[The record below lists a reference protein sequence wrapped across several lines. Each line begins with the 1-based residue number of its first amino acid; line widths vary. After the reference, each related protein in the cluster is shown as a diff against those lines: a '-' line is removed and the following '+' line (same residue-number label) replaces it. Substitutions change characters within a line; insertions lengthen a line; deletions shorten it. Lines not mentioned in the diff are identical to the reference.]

1 MPAVASSP
9 GIEPHVNPQKT
20 SVNGQFH
27 WDVVSDF
34 YKVVAS
40 APGCHAPGDPAQT
53 TVTTPV
59 LPVPPPRFGLD
70 LVLQCSHQAPPARPT
85 ITSLSKY
92 LVGTKG
98 GSQIEVVGTGF
109 TPTARV
115 RFGPALSPAVTY
127 VSPDLLDVIVPP
139 GEGHVPVVV
148 MTGGGAAVATAP
160 SQLTYMTH
168 PTISG
173 ISPASG
179 PPAGGTRVTVHG
191 AGLTRA
197 ELVQVG
203 TSSATNFTVEP
214 DGPSR

>member
-1 MPAVASSP
+1 
-9 GIEPHVNPQKT
+9 
-20 SVNGQFH
+20 
-27 WDVVSDF
+27 
-34 YKVVAS
+34 
-40 APGCHAPGDPAQT
+40 
-53 TVTTPV
+53 
-59 LPVPPPRFGLD
+59 
-70 LVLQCSHQAPPARPT
+70 
-85 ITSLSKY
+85 
-92 LVGTKG
+92 
-98 GSQIEVVGTGF
+98 
-109 TPTARV
+109 
-115 RFGPALSPAVTY
+115 
-127 VSPDLLDVIVPP
+127 VIVPP

-214 DGPSR
+214 DGALEVTIPPGQEGNVDITVTTPVGTSTSTPHDRFTYAKTVSRPLVNMKHVGGA